1 MSYCVSHM
9 IGIRSGGVM
18 SSAVD
23 IDDMRA
29 RVEKVA
35 KEIQNIPPLPG
46 HAMSPELEA
55 GKGSWVVIAGVF
67 NSWHF
72 DDATEFARRLSE
84 EFGVEVMH
92 MSWDEQTDDVQ
103 CQMYLAGRPLL
114 DVVENPIGRILR
126 RLT

>member
-1 MSYCVSHM
+1 M
-9 IGIRSGGVM
+9 IGIRTGGVM
-18 SSAVD
+18 SGAVN

-29 RVEKVA
+29 RVKKVA
-35 KEIQNIPPLPG
+35 KETKNIPPLPG

-67 NSWHF
+67 NYWFF
-72 DDATEFARRLSE
+72 DEATEFARRLSE

-92 MSWDEQTDDVQ
+92 MGWDEETDDVQ
-103 CQMYLAGRPLL
+103 CQIYLAGRPLL
-114 DVVENPIGRILR
+114 HVAENPIGRILR